1 MQGQKVGES
10 VQGSRRLRDE
20 RLRIRHW
27 RRDQFAQLGFPP
39 SDARALAKSPAD
51 LAEARKLI
59 AAGCAHKLAFRI
71 VR

>member
-1 MQGQKVGES
+1 MPGQKVEES
-10 VQGSRRLRDE
+10 VQSARRLRDE

-51 LAEARKLI
+51 LGDARKLI